1 MIQLTTSMGQSTLH
15 NFFAPPTTPT
25 RNPTTRNPSK
35 KRLVSNNGD
44 DPSLVPGLTVIEE
57 FITPLQETHLLAFLD
72 GQPWRTDLARR
83 TMHFGG
89 TYCLMPKGNRSEAR
103 IKYEQSEKNLFRAER
118 EQSPSAAR
126 GSSRVQ
132 REETVSRAEREQSTS
147 TARGTSRAEREQSLS
162 RAQREESLSSAAS
175 ITYEQS
181 EKKLSRA
188 ERESSTSAARI
199 PSEPGER
206 QARAQRESST
216 STARRNSPEQSENK
230 LFRAQRASSPST
242 ARIPSEPREHPPE
255 SNVRPEIITAPP
267 IPPQFASLLELFSTQ
282 GIYPASHPPG
292 YCIVNEYLSP
302 HGISAH
308 VENYTFGEPVC
319 SLTLHDGDHLRFHEL
334 SAPNDGSVR
343 SGKAARAQRTGRKVD
358 VWLAPRSLAVM
369 RGDARRVWQHEVV
382 RGKRGRV
389 ASRPGEEWRR
399 TSLTFRVDR

>member
-1 MIQLTTSMGQSTLH
+1 MIQLATSMGQSTLH
-15 NFFAPPTTPT
+15 NYFAPL
-25 RNPTTRNPSK
+25 TTRNPSK
-35 KRLVSNNGD
+35 IRLVSNNGD
-44 DPSLVPGLTVIEE
+44 DPSLVPGLTVIQD

-89 TYCLMPKGNRSEAR
+89 TYCLVPKGNRSEAR
-103 IKYEQSEKNLFRAER
+103 IKDEQSEKNLFRAQR
-118 EQSPSAAR
+118 EQ
-126 GSSRVQ
+126 
-132 REETVSRAEREQSTS
+132 
-147 TARGTSRAEREQSLS
+147 
-162 RAQREESLSSAAS
+162 SLSSAAS

-188 ERESSTSAARI
+188 ERESSLSRAQRESLSSAASI
-199 PSEPGER
+199 KYEQSEKKLS
-206 QARAQRESST
+206 RAQRESSMSSARGT
-216 STARRNSPEQSENK
+216 S
-230 LFRAQRASSPST
+230 RAEGELRTSN
-242 ARIPSEPREHPPE
+242 ARISSEHSEHSPG
-255 SNVRPEIITAPP
+255 SNGRPEIITAPP
-267 IPPQFASLLELFSTQ
+267 IPPEFASLLELFSTQ

-292 YCIVNEYLSP
+292 YCIVNEYLSS

-369 RGDARRVWQHEVV
+369 RGDARMVWQHEVV